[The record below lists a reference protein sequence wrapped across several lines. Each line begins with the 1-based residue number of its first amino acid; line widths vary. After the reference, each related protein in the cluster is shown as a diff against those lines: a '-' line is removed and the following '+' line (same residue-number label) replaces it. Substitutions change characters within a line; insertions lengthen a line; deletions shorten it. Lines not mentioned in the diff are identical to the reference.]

1 MCLQLIVSDWGKTL
15 WVTCF
20 SDLAEQLLGDTA
32 ENVGKALEHN
42 KEQAERIFAS
52 LAFRPFVL
60 KMRIKQEYYGD
71 VLRPKTT
78 AVAATPINYKE
89 RNAYL
94 VKNLERMTGIAK
106 VV

>member
-1 MCLQLIVSDWGKTL
+1 MSDWSNNR

-20 SDLAEQLLGDTA
+20 SDLAEQLLGDSSDSI
-32 ENVGKALEHN
+32 GQALENN
-42 KEQAERIFAS
+42 KDEAERIFARLS
-52 LAFRPFVL
+52 FRPLVL

-78 AVAATPINYKE
+78 AVSATPIKYKE

-106 VV
+106 MM

>member
-1 MCLQLIVSDWGKTL
+1 MQLIVSDWSSNR

-20 SDLAEQLLGDTA
+20 SDLAEQLLGDSSETI
-32 ENVGKALEHN
+32 GQALEHN
-42 KEQAERIFAS
+42 KDEAERIFGR
-52 LAFRPFVL
+52 LCFRPLVL

-78 AVAATPINYKE
+78 AVAATPIKYKE

-106 VV
+106 MA